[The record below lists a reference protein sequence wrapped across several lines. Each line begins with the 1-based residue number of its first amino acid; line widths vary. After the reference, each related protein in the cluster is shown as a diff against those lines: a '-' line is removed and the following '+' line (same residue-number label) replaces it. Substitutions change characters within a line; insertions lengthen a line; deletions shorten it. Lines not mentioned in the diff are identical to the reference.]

1 VRPAMKIKVL
11 GPGCPKC
18 DMVEG
23 RVKGVLAG
31 LGIAA
36 DVEKITDIRRMIS
49 SGILAT
55 PGLIINGRIV
65 SQGRI
70 PRVEDIEAWI
80 REAADGDRASKKE
93 SRS

>member
-1 VRPAMKIKVL
+1 MEVKVV

-18 DMVEG
+18 DMVEE

-36 DVEKITDIRRMIS
+36 DIEKITDIRRMIS

-80 REAADGDRASKKE
+80 REAAGGDRASKEE

>member
-1 VRPAMKIKVL
+1 MRPAMEIKVL

-18 DMVEG
+18 DLVEA

-36 DVEKITDIRRMIS
+36 DVEKVTDLRRMIS

-70 PRVEDIEAWI
+70 PRVEDIEAWV
-80 REAADGDRASKKE
+80 REAADGDRASKE
-93 SRS
+93 EDRS